1 MKQIFTT
8 VLSLFCTALLLSAA
22 PFTASPDTLNRYV
35 VDGKQVESFDGSQLE
50 GKKITSYRTT
60 VASTA
65 DGAIRIHRIQTK
77 GSSKSLDPIYVV
89 DGKMV
94 SKKVF
99 ERMHSS
105 DIESITIVKNGSQK
119 DVKQYPG
126 WENGVVLVETKG
138 ERTITEDKGTHLI
151 IRDSEADSR

>member
-8 VLSLFCTALLLSAA
+8 VLSLFCTAVLLSAA

-77 GSSKSLDPIYVV
+77 GASQSPEPIYVV

-99 ERMHSS
+99 ERMHPSE
-105 DIESITIVKNGSQK
+105 IKSITIVKNGSQK

-138 ERTITEDKGTHLI
+138 ERTIAEDKDTYLI